1 MCTSLAWSSH
11 NENRIATGG
20 QSGSVCVMDWRKSS
34 GNGSSRH
41 TYQPHTRDVTKL
53 AFVPWNSSV
62 VASVSEDTAV
72 KVFSVTDQS
81 TIYSSSQHTD
91 YVHGVSWHP
100 CKPCFL
106 TCGWDGQLL
115 LHSLEKPS
123 AAQLLHV
130 VCDAPFRVDHASH
143 VEVLDSGSVL
153 LARPGNCDPL
163 SRGNRRRER
172 TVDPMLP
179 VHHTNSFR
187 GSSADGDAWRGLSV
201 C

>member
-1 MCTSLAWSSH
+1 
-11 NENRIATGG
+11 
-20 QSGSVCVMDWRKSS
+20 
-34 GNGSSRH
+34 
-41 TYQPHTRDVTKL
+41 VTKL

-123 AAQLLHV
+123 A
-130 VCDAPFRVDHASH
+130 DTPVDMETSKDCSISDDH
-143 VEVLDSGSVL
+143 EQ
-153 LARPGNCDPL
+153 
-163 SRGNRRRER
+163 
-172 TVDPMLP
+172 
-179 VHHTNSFR
+179 
-187 GSSADGDAWRGLSV
+187 
-201 C
+201 